1 MARVIAC
8 RIHQVAYVELVHRAD
23 QARVALL
30 NEVEDM
36 QAAAGIL
43 LRNGDDKAQV
53 CLGQLV
59 LGLLIALGDAAGK
72 ILLLLCG
79 EQRYLTDLLQ
89 IHADGIVQII
99 FCCQL
104 DRINQ

>member
-1 MARVIAC
+1 
-8 RIHQVAYVELVHRAD
+8 
-23 QARVALL
+23 
-30 NEVEDM
+30 M

-72 ILLLLCG
+72 LLLLLCG